1 MTYHQLVTGVV
12 SIPFLAHRFRAITV
26 HEHLHL
32 QSHYVLTL
40 VTIILI
46 IGIHGPHG
54 YNSASISC
62 GRYIYIYPHSGYL
75 SPPFH
80 QFHVVSIYIYTVY
93 IYITIQFLRNHEGIM
108 VLAFYDTPLFLL

>member
-1 MTYHQLVTGVV
+1 MAPMDTIPHQFLVDD
-12 SIPFLAHRFRAITV
+12 
-26 HEHLHL
+26 
-32 QSHYVLTL
+32 
-40 VTIILI
+40 
-46 IGIHGPHG
+46 
-54 YNSASISC
+54 
-62 GRYIYIYPHSGYL
+62 IYIYPHSGYL